1 MEALRKFNVRIFEF
15 SDRFLLMKS
24 ERRDDKLYLRQDR
37 EFKFPTREMFQCI
50 EGKRLLH
57 F

>member
-1 MEALRKFNVRIFEF
+1 MEVLRKFNLRIFVF

-50 EGKRLLH
+50 QGKRLLH